1 MTLHDPNEINRL
13 IGEFMDLQEVWQ
25 QDPGGFEWESLRA
38 LAHKGAHAYNEGAG
52 PSFHSLVL
60 DGVEHGQLHERF
72 LEASIEAGFD
82 PFRLT
87 HAGTQGGHSAP
98 LPVIDHADLALTA
111 RSNPSSARMLKMLKD
126 LARSRFAA
134 LVQEPSADAAPDA
147 ALMQAV
153 IACAESIP
161 LDMLE
166 RIAPELAESQR
177 RGVPP
182 QRVDPIEGFLSTAEV
197 RADRSSEIYG

>member
-1 MTLHDPNEINRL
+1 MALHDPNEINRL
-13 IGEFMDLQEVWQ
+13 IGEFMDLQEAWE
-25 QDPGGFEWESLRA
+25 QDPGRFEWESLRA
-38 LAHKGAHAYNEGAG
+38 LAYNGAQAYNDSSG

-60 DGVEHGQLHERF
+60 DGVEHNPLHERF

-87 HAGTQGGHSAP
+87 HAGTHGAP

-111 RSNPSSARMLKMLKD
+111 RANPSSARMRTMLMD
-126 LARSRFAA
+126 LARARFSA
-134 LVQEPSADAAPDA
+134 LAQSSATGTPAPDA
-147 ALMQAV
+147 ALMQIV

-161 LDMLE
+161 LDILE
-166 RIAPELAESQR
+166 RIAPDLAASQR
-177 RGVPP
+177 RSLPP
-182 QRVDPIEGFLSTAEV
+182 QRVDPVEGYLSAAEV